1 MGRERGEEEEEGRRR
16 CLEEGVGVADAGRH
30 HVLDRSKVRILLCDN
45 DPKSSQDVL
54 QLLCKCSYQV
64 ISVKSARRVIDVL
77 NVQGSEIDII
87 LAEVDLPMVKGF
99 KMMKYIARNKELRH
113 IPIIMMSAQD
123 EISVVVKC
131 LRLGAADYLVKPL
144 RMNELL
150 NLWTHMWRRRR
161 MLNMREKDVFS
172 HDFEMLLSDPSD
184 ANTNSTILISDDT
197 DDQYMV
203 MNPESKVLNN
213 PECESNLSP
222 IEATCKNSLDD
233 VQSTLVD
240 SDRAVLAGR
249 LLSLPKKT
257 QLKVGESSAFLS
269 YVKSNAP
276 NKTPNV
282 GVDMNSAPSLAWIS
296 EEHSIEVGG
305 THGNSKLVPE
315 GYTVGNGVET
325 SRRICSMDFQTPL
338 LNQSSS
344 TEEPQLRNEG
354 SDTSC
359 IPTLYPFPFCYRGM
373 VNQTMIP
380 APGQMFQGG
389 FNDVQAHTAPPLLP
403 QYNQYNVVPYMPL
416 IQSFPCLPMGT
427 NSQSSH
433 SATQWSSMPSSSA
446 PEVKSSRTERR
457 AAALVKFRQ
466 KRKDRCFDKKIR
478 YEKRKSLAER
488 RPRVRGQFAKQVNNV
503 DLNQNMFSGGDV
515 DSEDDDEDGEP
526 TSRDLDLV
534 SSPEQNASD

>member
-16 CLEEGVGVADAGRH
+16 GSEEGVGVADAGRH

-45 DPKSSQDVL
+45 DPKSSQEVL

-87 LAEVDLPMVKGF
+87 LAEVELPMVKGF

-113 IPIIMMSAQD
+113 ISFIMMSAQD

-131 LRLGAADYLVKPL
+131 LRLGAADFLVKPL

-150 NLWTHMWRRRR
+150 NLWTHVWRRRR

-203 MNPESKVLNN
+203 MKPESKVLNN

-233 VQSTLVD
+233 VQTTLVD
-240 SDRAVLAGR
+240 SDRAGR

-276 NKTPNV
+276 SRTPNV
-282 GVDMNSAPSLAWIS
+282 GVDINSAPSLPLIS
-296 EEHSIEVGG
+296 EEHSLEVSG
-305 THGNSKLVPE
+305 THGNSKLVQE
-315 GYTVGNGVET
+315 SYTVGNGVET
-325 SRRICSMDFQTPL
+325 SRRICNMKDFQTPL
-338 LNQSSS
+338 LYQSSS
-344 TEEPQLRNEG
+344 AEEPQPRNEG
-354 SDTSC
+354 TDTSS
-359 IPTLYPFPFCYRGM
+359 IPTLYPFSFCYRGM

-380 APGQMFQGG
+380 SPGQMFQGS

-433 SATQWSSMPSSSA
+433 SATQWSSMTSSSA

-488 RPRVRGQFAKQVNNV
+488 RPRVRGQFVKQINNV
-503 DLNQNMFSGGDV
+503 DLSQNMFSGDV
-515 DSEDDDEDGEP
+515 DSDDDDEDGEP
-526 TSRDLDLV
+526 TSRDLDPV